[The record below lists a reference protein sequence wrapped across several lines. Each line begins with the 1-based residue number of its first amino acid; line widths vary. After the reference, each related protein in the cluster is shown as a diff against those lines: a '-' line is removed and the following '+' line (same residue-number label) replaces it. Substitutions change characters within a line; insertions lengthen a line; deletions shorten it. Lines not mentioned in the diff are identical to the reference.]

1 MLLHFVL
8 LYSTFHTLTTDSG
21 STFIIIG
28 FTIWADFNSEMQS
41 LNHTIKTHPIVYT
54 CTFLAS
60 SIMLYYGCWFLLLR
74 TQNSTWYCN
83 NYRSTIYHLLS
94 ILFLLSSRSQVFSSL
109 LNLFG
114 ISVPFPLCLS
124 MSPALK
130 AHYVAL
136 LGYVAPIL
144 VLLPLIVYVI
154 G

>member
-1 MLLHFVL
+1 M
-8 LYSTFHTLTTDSG
+8 
-21 STFIIIG
+21 
-28 FTIWADFNSEMQS
+28 
-41 LNHTIKTHPIVYT
+41 
-54 CTFLAS
+54 
-60 SIMLYYGCWFLLLR
+60 
-74 TQNSTWYCN
+74 
-83 NYRSTIYHLLS
+83 
-94 ILFLLSSRSQVFSSL
+94 QVFSSL

-124 MSPALK
+124 TSPALK

>member
-1 MLLHFVL
+1 MYISCIIDHIILWMPGFVTKNSKFYMVQLL
-8 LYSTFHTLTTDSG
+8 
-21 STFIIIG
+21 
-28 FTIWADFNSEMQS
+28 FN
-41 LNHTIKTHPIVYT
+41 N
-54 CTFLAS
+54 
-60 SIMLYYGCWFLLLR
+60 LLLPIH
-74 TQNSTWYCN
+74 S
-83 NYRSTIYHLLS
+83 
-94 ILFLLSSRSQVFSSL
+94 FLLSSRSQVFSSL